1 MSLDPPNGSKI
12 SVTTDG
18 GEPVIVVP
26 HARPGASRYFVGLIL
41 LVMIGIWYLGFSRSM
56 SVLWSGNANGL
67 FVVWLLL
74 WTAVGAF
81 PAYCLYRLFGPA
93 VPELLRLR
101 PDGIGYDSGVPPLQ
115 TRYRGGITPKE
126 VWKVY
131 FPKRTRIELDRSQ
144 LASLRLQGAGSGNR
158 LTVDA
163 GAERLEITQ
172 SAGEIEREWLYRTLA
187 KRYSL
192 SPAPGG
198 EPEPPA

>member
-18 GEPVIVVP
+18 GDPVIVVP

-56 SVLWSGNANGL
+56 SVLWSGNADVFFL
-67 FVVWLLL
+67 LWLLL

-101 PDGIGYDSGVPPLQ
+101 SNGMAYDLGVPPLQ
-115 TRYRGGITPKE
+115 TPYRGGISFKE
-126 VWKVY
+126 ARKVY
-131 FPKRTRIELDRSQ
+131 FPKRTRIELDRP
-144 LASLRLQGAGSGNR
+144 LRLQETGSGNR
-158 LTVDA
+158 LTVNA
-163 GAERLEITQ
+163 GPERLELAR
-172 SAGEIEREWLYRTLA
+172 SANEIEREWLYRTFA

-192 SPAPGG
+192 PPVPGG
-198 EPEPPA
+198 AAEHQA